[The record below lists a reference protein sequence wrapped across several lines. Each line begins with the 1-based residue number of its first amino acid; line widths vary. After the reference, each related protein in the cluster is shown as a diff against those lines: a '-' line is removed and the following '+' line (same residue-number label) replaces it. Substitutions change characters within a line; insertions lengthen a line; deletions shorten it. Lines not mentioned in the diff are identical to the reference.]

1 MIGYL
6 HVSSASH
13 IHSQLFVYCRRV
25 PSLLWLL
32 LRLVFL
38 LVASLWFWWCDY
50 NRRHAGIMNH
60 NFTVDMTR
68 ARHWRET
75 ESGWGRGREL
85 GCRALWKII
94 MTKGKTF
101 HSCDILVEHPLA
113 WLFIKE
119 TYVECC
125 CNNNSNTINN
135 KSNNNNRNK
144 LQSCTNITTRKCSRA
159 ASRMSNWRRI
169 KMSA

>member
-1 MIGYL
+1 MWAAPATSIL
-6 HVSSASH
+6 SFLCIVAVS
-13 IHSQLFVYCRRV
+13 L
-25 PSLLWLL
+25 LLWLL
-32 LRLVFL
+32 L

-68 ARHWRET
+68 ARHWQGT
-75 ESGWGRGREL
+75 ERDGGWSEL

-125 CNNNSNTINN
+125 YNNNSNNNNINTINN

-144 LQSCTNITTRKCSRA
+144 LQSCTNITIRKCSRA

>member
-32 LRLVFL
+32 LLVVFL

-68 ARHWRET
+68 ARHWRGT
-75 ESGWGRGREL
+75 ERDGGWSEL

-125 CNNNSNTINN
+125 CNNNN
-135 KSNNNNRNK
+135 KSNNSNNNK
-144 LQSCTNITTRKCSRA
+144 NSNNNNNIKLHNTTIRKCSRA
-159 ASRMSNWRRI
+159 VSRISNWRRI
-169 KMSA
+169 KMRA